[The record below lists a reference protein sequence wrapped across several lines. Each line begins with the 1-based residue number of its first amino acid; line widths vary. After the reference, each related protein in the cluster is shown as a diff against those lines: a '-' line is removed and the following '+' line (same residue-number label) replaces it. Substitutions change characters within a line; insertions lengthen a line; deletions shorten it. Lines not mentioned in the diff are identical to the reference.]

1 MSSEV
6 PFPPP
11 GFDELSMAEQIE
23 YVNKLGDC
31 IPPLPDDITDPD
43 IKFVEERLAYYEE
56 NGMGEVISWEQFQKE
71 LLEHMAKG
79 QSLTN
84 S

>member
-23 YVNKLGDC
+23 YVNRLGDR
-31 IPPLPDDITDPD
+31 IPPLPANISDPD
-43 IKFVEERLAYYEE
+43 IAFVEERLAYYEE
-56 NGMGEVISWEQFQKE
+56 NGMEEISWEEFRKE
-71 LLEHMAKG
+71 LLEQMIRG
-79 QSLTN
+79 
-84 S
+84 

>member
-23 YVNKLGDC
+23 YVNKLGDR

-56 NGMGEVISWEQFQKE
+56 NGMGEGISWEQFQKE

-79 QSLTN
+79 
-84 S
+84 